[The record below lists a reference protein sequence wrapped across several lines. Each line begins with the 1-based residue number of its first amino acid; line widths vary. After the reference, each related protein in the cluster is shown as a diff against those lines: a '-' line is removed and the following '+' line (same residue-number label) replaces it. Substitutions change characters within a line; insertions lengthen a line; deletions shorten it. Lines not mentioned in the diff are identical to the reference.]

1 MDRLD
6 ELNQNLHSLVIF
18 RNLLDDGLI
27 QRLLKLLPP
36 TGSVLEKV
44 SAYAAFAAAL
54 FHEGENLTDCVW
66 DRVSA
71 DENICVLKRAR
82 GQEIGS
88 TLETCL
94 QRELQILQELSQM
107 PASEVIL
114 ETGYEGFL
122 PQWQTCPAD
131 FVREYAK
138 RMENLKTVGYGAFS
152 RHHVFTVEGSAL
164 TPVQLPDPVR
174 LSGLIGYERERK
186 AVVDNTLALLNGKP
200 AANALLYGDA
210 GTGKSSTV
218 KAVVN
223 EFATRG
229 LRLIEVR
236 KDQLMR
242 IPEVLEKLQDNP
254 LMFIL
259 FIDDLSFHQ
268 ANEEIGALK
277 AILEGTAAAKTPN
290 VVLYATSNRRHIV
303 TERFSDRGDDEIHR
317 NETIQ
322 EQVSLSQRFGLN
334 IAFLKPDKAGYLEI
348 VRALA
353 LQYGLNDIDGLDIKA
368 EACAIDRGGR
378 SPRVARQFVDSLMS
392 RETEP

>member
-1 MDRLD
+1 LDRLN
-6 ELNQNLHSLVIF
+6 ELNQKLHSLVIF

-27 QRLLKLLPP
+27 RKLMKLLPP
-36 TGSVLEKV
+36 TGSATEKI
-44 SAYAAFAAAL
+44 SAYAEFVAAL
-54 FHEGENLTDCVW
+54 FREGENLTDCVW
-66 DRVSA
+66 ERISV
-71 DENICVLKRAR
+71 DENVYVLKRAC
-82 GQEIGS
+82 GQAIGPA
-88 TLETCL
+88 LEDSL
-94 QRELQILQELSQM
+94 RSELRILQELSQL

-122 PQWQTCPAD
+122 PQWQTRPAD
-131 FVREYAK
+131 FLGGYAD
-138 RMENLKTVGYGAFS
+138 RMQNLKQEGYGAFS
-152 RHHVFTVEGSAL
+152 KHSVFTIEGSIL
-164 TPVQLPDPVR
+164 SPVRSPDPVR
-174 LSGLIGYERERK
+174 LSDLIGYWRERK
-186 AVVDNTLALLNGKP
+186 AVVDNTLALLSGKP

-223 EFATRG
+223 EFAPRG

-254 LMFIL
+254 LKFIL

-277 AILEGTAAAKTPN
+277 AILEGTVAAKTPN

-334 IAFLKPDKAGYLEI
+334 IAFLKPDKARYLEI

-353 LQYGLNDIDGLDIKA
+353 LQYGLGDLDELDIKA
-368 EACAIDRGGR
+368 EAYAIDRGGR
-378 SPRVARQFVDSLMS
+378 SPRVARQFVERLMS
-392 RETEP
+392 MGV